1 MWTFATPECVEGKLG
16 TDWAVLVVAMKTVCM
31 AHYRWR
37 LGSCKVR
44 FVWTLRPRV
53 GCSKDD
59 PRDDNKVDTA
69 IHCTRPSFLASVI
82 SELEAHRLLRGTYSA
97 GTRRPGRSN
106 WTFSCGRK
114 TKAMLVFKLLLSI
127 FFFNSNINYI
137 IKDNMHTKMRGS
149 LNQSRH
155 EQHTSEADLRVI
167 RRVELPG
174 ANWLKAC
181 RWRWNLGSNLSSES

>member
-1 MWTFATPECVEGKLG
+1 MDFCYPRMCGRQARDRLSCACGSNEDCVYGTPQMEAGVLQSEICLNTETEGELLKGWPKGWQQGRHSHSLYPAKLSG
-16 TDWAVLVVAMKTVCM
+16 ICDFRTWSSQIAQRNLQCW
-31 AHYRWR
+31 Y
-37 LGSCKVR
+37 
-44 FVWTLRPRV
+44 P
-53 GCSKDD
+53 
-59 PRDDNKVDTA
+59 
-69 IHCTRPSFLASVI
+69 ASGQKQLNI
-82 SELEAHRLLRGTYSA
+82 LLQ
-97 GTRRPGRSN
+97 
-106 WTFSCGRK
+106 RK